1 MSKDNESLK
10 SLIERIYDEM
20 FRIIEET
27 KKFNEV
33 EIQNLREIAYEDNF
47 KNEKSIAE
55 AIKSGGKP
63 ENEIN

>member
-1 MSKDNESLK
+1 MSKDNESPK

-33 EIQNLREIAYEDNF
+33 EIQNLREIAYKDNLN
-47 KNEKSIAE
+47 KEKSIVE
-55 AIKSGGKP
+55 AIKSGEKP
-63 ENEIN
+63 EK